1 MVKVE
6 IDYREK
12 HLIELFNKNNNDNYD
27 IKTLDIGDIL
37 IKNNDG
43 DILYVIERK
52 TVNDLSCS
60 ILDGRY
66 NEQKQRLLSNYNTN
80 NIIYIIEGENKTYNK
95 SVPYK
100 TILSSILSMSLRDN
114 INIIRTYN
122 IEETYN
128 TILLIKIKIE
138 KNKLECKKYDMV
150 ENNIIKP
157 KKKDN
162 MDENM
167 YYIAILAQIP
177 GCSVTIAKEISNN
190 IKSLLELY
198 DIYINNKTEIIKE
211 IKINGK
217 RKIGEKLTN
226 KIFKYL
232 FNKK

>member
-80 NIIYIIEGENKTYNK
+80 NIIYVVEGKNGTYHK

-100 TILSSILSMSLRDN
+100 TILSSILSMNLRDN
-114 INIIRTYN
+114 INVIRTYN

-128 TILLIKIKIE
+128 TILLIKSKIE
-138 KNKLECKKYDMV
+138 KNKLNCKKYDVV

-167 YYIAILAQIP
+167 YYIAVLAQIP
-177 GCSVTIAKEISNN
+177 GCSVTIAKEISN
-190 IKSLLELY
+190 KARSLLELY
-198 DIYINNKTEIIKE
+198 DIYINNNTEIIKE

-226 KIFKYL
+226 RIFKYL
-232 FNKK
+232 FNEK